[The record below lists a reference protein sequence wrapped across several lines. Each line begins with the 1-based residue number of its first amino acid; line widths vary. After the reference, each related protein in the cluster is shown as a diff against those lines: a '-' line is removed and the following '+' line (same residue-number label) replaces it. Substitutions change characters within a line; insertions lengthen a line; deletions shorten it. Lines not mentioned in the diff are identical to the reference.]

1 MKISSVITLC
11 LISFILSSKP
21 LGSWEPDTFARDD
34 LYLDRS
40 RSLSEKE
47 YLKVSNS
54 NEDNIFFYP
63 ISVYKQIVNG
73 VNFRI
78 FLAAQNTKT
87 NDIDLFDCIVN
98 TPFQKTNQDFS
109 VYTSKILKMSGNV
122 SINNSQYNS
131 VNTVV
136 GDYIRQIG
144 ESMKFITS
152 MLVYKNVIYDLNM
165 FIVKVRTDKSMKTL
179 ILKENEDKKI
189 EVAASL
195 RLIQ

>member
-1 MKISSVITLC
+1 MKFSSVITLC

-63 ISVYKQIVNG
+63 LSVYKQIVNG

-78 FLAAQNTKT
+78 FLAAQNAKT

-109 VYTSKILKMSGNV
+109 VYTSKILKSSGNV

-152 MLVYKNVIYDLNM
+152 MMIYKNVIYDLNM

>member
-1 MKISSVITLC
+1 MKISSVIILC

-54 NEDNIFFYP
+54 NEDNILFYP

-109 VYTSKILKMSGNV
+109 VYTSKILKSSGNV

-152 MLVYKNVIYDLNM
+152 MMIYKNVIYDLNM

>member
-1 MKISSVITLC
+1 MKYSSVITLC

-40 RSLSEKE
+40 RSLAEKE
-47 YLKVSNS
+47 YLKVTNA
-54 NEDNIFFYP
+54 NEDFTLFYP
-63 ISVYKQIVNG
+63 LSVYKQIVNG
-73 VNFRI
+73 INFRI
-78 FLAAQNTKT
+78 FLAAQNIKT

-98 TPFQKTNQDFS
+98 TPFQKANQDFT
-109 VYTSKILKMSGNV
+109 VYSSKILKMSGNV

-136 GDYIRQIG
+136 GNYIKQIG
-144 ESMKFITS
+144 EKMKFITS
-152 MLVYKNVIYDLNM
+152 MVIYKNVIYDLNM
-165 FIVKVRTDKSMKTL
+165 FIVKVRTAESMKIL
-179 ILKENEDKKI
+179 ILAENEDKKI

>member
-63 ISVYKQIVNG
+63 LSVYKQIVNG
-73 VNFRI
+73 MNFRI
-78 FLAAQNTKT
+78 FLAAQNAKT
-87 NDIDLFDCIVN
+87 NDIDIFDCIVN

-109 VYTSKILKMSGNV
+109 VYTSKILKSSGNV

-152 MLVYKNVIYDLNM
+152 MMIYKNVIYDLNM

>member
-1 MKISSVITLC
+1 MKFSSVITLC

-54 NEDNIFFYP
+54 NEENIFFYP

-136 GDYIRQIG
+136 GNYIRQIG

>member
-1 MKISSVITLC
+1 MKFSSVITLC

-63 ISVYKQIVNG
+63 LSVYKQIVNG

-78 FLAAQNTKT
+78 FLAAQNAKT

-109 VYTSKILKMSGNV
+109 VYTSKILKSSGNV